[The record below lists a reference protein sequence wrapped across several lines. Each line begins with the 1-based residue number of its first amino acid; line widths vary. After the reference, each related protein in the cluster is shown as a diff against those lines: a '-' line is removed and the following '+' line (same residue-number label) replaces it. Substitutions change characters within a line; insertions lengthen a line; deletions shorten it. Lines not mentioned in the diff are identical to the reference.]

1 MSRSPKPERESDLV
15 AVCRDVLNYTEPPL
29 GYLEVIGQRRAK
41 GAGNSLGAPD
51 AILYCAGQV
60 AVIEF
65 KRPDGRLS
73 DVQQTARRIR
83 AEHGVETHVIRD
95 LTEFVALVNRLRR
108 QAWQEGAATWR
119 PRKQVLDCG

>member
-1 MSRSPKPERESDLV
+1 MKLERESELV

-73 DVQQTARRIR
+73 GVQQTARRIR
-83 AEHGVETHVIRD
+83 AEHGVETHIIKG

-108 QAWQEGAATWR
+108 QAWQSDVS
-119 PRKQVLDCG
+119 K

>member
-1 MSRSPKPERESDLV
+1 MRPERESDLV
-15 AVCRDVLNYTEPPL
+15 AACRDVLNYTEPPL
-29 GYLEVIGQRRAK
+29 GYLEVIGQRRAR

-51 AILYCAGQV
+51 AILYCAGQI

-73 DVQQTARRIR
+73 DVQQTALRIR
-83 AEHGVETHVIRD
+83 AEYGVQTHVIRD

-108 QAWQEGAATWR
+108 RAWKR
-119 PRKQVLDCG
+119 M

>member
-1 MSRSPKPERESDLV
+1 MNFEREKELV
-15 AVCRDVLNYTEPPL
+15 AACRDVLNFAQPPL
-29 GYLEVIGQRRAK
+29 GYLEVIGQRRAR

-51 AILYCAGQV
+51 AILYCAGRMV
-60 AVIEF
+60 PVEF

-83 AEHGVETHVIRD
+83 AEHGVKTHVIRD
-95 LTEFVALVNRLRR
+95 LTEFVGLVNQLRR

-119 PRKQVLDCG
+119 PAEKGAQ

>member
-1 MSRSPKPERESDLV
+1 MAMARAPLVFEHERDLV
-15 AVCRDVLNYTEPPL
+15 AACRDVLNYSEPPL

-51 AILYCAGQV
+51 AILYCAGHMV
-60 AVIEF
+60 PIEF

-83 AEHGVETHVIRD
+83 AEHGVETHVIRG
-95 LTEFVALVNRLRR
+95 LTEFVALVNELRR
-108 QAWQEGAATWR
+108 QAWQRDVAE
-119 PRKQVLDCG
+119 

>member
-1 MSRSPKPERESDLV
+1 MDFDREKELV
-15 AVCRDVLNYTEPPL
+15 AACRDVLNYSDPPL
-29 GYLEVIGQRRAK
+29 GYLEVIGQRRAR
-41 GAGNSLGAPD
+41 GSGTSVGAPD

-73 DVQQTARRIR
+73 SVQETARRIR
-83 AEHGVETHVIRD
+83 AEYGVETHVIRD
-95 LTEFVALVNRLRR
+95 LTAFVELVNTMRR
-108 QAWQEGAATWR
+108 QAWRAGAATWR